1 LALDFNTTFPNELS
15 QRVIPLKEGDGENN
29 QKITIEDWNVGSEI
43 FDATLATLMFDS
55 KDNTWI
61 LNIRASKHVTSN
73 AYILD

>member
-1 LALDFNTTFPNELS
+1 
-15 QRVIPLKEGDGENN
+15 
-29 QKITIEDWNVGSEI
+29 
-43 FDATLATLMFDS
+43 MFDS